1 MPCFSVVS
9 KPVQCP
15 ANHESSN
22 KNINKRY
29 SQLAFLYDKL
39 NLAGNIVLLS
49 AFLLQSGT
57 GGYKRRMLCRKLTSG
72 NARGENGEF

>member
-9 KPVQCP
+9 KPVQYP

-39 NLAGNIVLLS
+39 NLAGDISFICISS
-49 AFLLQSGT
+49 AIWHRRLQTKDALPQTDIG
-57 GGYKRRMLCRKLTSG
+57 KREGRK
-72 NARGENGEF
+72 R